1 MPRCSKRGMSHSLKK
16 LQRRG
21 GVFNVRCSKSK
32 RKQASRAENTR
43 PNRKKKAPRGD
54 PDGDAEMP
62 TARTSVAVRAEARV
76 QLGKDSRQAEFAKRR
91 GLVTPAILSA
101 AAGHGGPA
109 GGGDDD
115 EPDAAAAGRA
125 AERALSAAPRNQRS
139 FQKELARVLRESDVL
154 LEVLDARD
162 PMGCRCTPLEDAVLS
177 RVTSKRVVLILN
189 KIDLIPP
196 DNARRWLAYL
206 RQYFPTVPF
215 KAQGGGGG
223 RGGGMSAASAGGAEA
238 FGGEQLLQL
247 LKNYSRSAGIKTAI
261 TVGVVGY
268 PNVGKSSLINAL
280 KRSRAVTVGATP
292 GVTTVA
298 QVRDGSGGRHASACF
313 LHYPLGSSQA
323 RVRRLVLSSSPSRL
337 LWPPLPSSPYTHS
350 LPPSGTQV
358 VSIDK
363 RVKLVDCPGIVFA
376 RPRTPAEEA
385 SVLLRNCVKVEKM
398 TDLHA
403 PIEALMMRASAQ
415 QLREH
420 FGIAR

>member
-1 MPRCSKRGMSHSLKK
+1 MPRNSKRGMSHSLKK
-16 LQRRG
+16 IQRRG
-21 GVFNVRCSKSK
+21 GVVNMRCTKSK

-43 PNRKKKAPRGD
+43 PNRKKKVPRGD
-54 PDGDAEMP
+54 PDGDVQMADQP
-62 TARTSVAVRAEARV
+62 AARTNVAARAEARV
-76 QLGKDSRQAEFAKRR
+76 QLGRELRQAEFAKRR
-91 GLVTPAILSA
+91 GLATPAILSA
-101 AAGHGGPA
+101 AAGHGAPA
-109 GGGDDD
+109 SAGDD

-162 PMGCRCTPLEDAVLS
+162 PMGCRCAPLEEAVLS
-177 RVTSKRVVLILN
+177 RMTSKRVVLILN

-206 RQYFPTVPF
+206 RQFFPTVPF
-215 KAQGGGGG
+215 KASGGGGG

-298 QVRDGSGGRHASACF
+298 QVRMGGGGGARALACVTHRLRAHA
-313 LHYPLGSSQA
+313 
-323 RVRRLVLSSSPSRL
+323 R
-337 LWPPLPSSPYTHS
+337 
-350 LPPSGTQV
+350 
-358 VSIDK
+358 
-363 RVKLVDCPGIVFA
+363 GI
-376 RPRTPAEEA
+376 
-385 SVLLRNCVKVEKM
+385 L
-398 TDLHA
+398 
-403 PIEALMMRASAQ
+403 
-415 QLREH
+415 
-420 FGIAR
+420 